1 MLLTL
6 DIGVDGPY
14 LQLISD
20 LDEFLAA
27 SGWVGKIDFHCF
39 RLPITL
45 KHQHIIY
52 SRSNM
57 FHFYQ
62 LQRDGILSCFY

>member
-1 MLLTL
+1 MLWTL

-27 SGWVGKIDFHCF
+27 SGWVGKIDFHV
-39 RLPITL
+39 
-45 KHQHIIY
+45 
-52 SRSNM
+52 SD
-57 FHFYQ
+57 YQ
-62 LQRDGILSCFY
+62 SL

>member
-45 KHQHIIY
+45 KCQQY
-52 SRSNM
+52 
-57 FHFYQ
+57 
-62 LQRDGILSCFY
+62 G